1 MTKHERLQ
9 RKCDRLWSKSIQVA
23 HKRNQ
28 LCHEVYGNVEARAW
42 DEAGVVKR
50 LGTVTEEASRLNEE
64 CLAALDELI
73 AYKGK
78 MRVPA

>member
-1 MTKHERLQ
+1 
-9 RKCDRLWSKSIQVA
+9 
-23 HKRNQ
+23 
-28 LCHEVYGNVEARAW
+28 VYGNVEARAW